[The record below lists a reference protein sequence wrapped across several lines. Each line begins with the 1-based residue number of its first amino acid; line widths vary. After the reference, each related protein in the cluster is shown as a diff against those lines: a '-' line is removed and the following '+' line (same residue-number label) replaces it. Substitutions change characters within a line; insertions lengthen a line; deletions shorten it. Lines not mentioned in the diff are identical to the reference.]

1 MGIIKL
7 VSLRSEVVHSYFMKI
22 VGKFPHNEEVTNL
35 HRCSLPAALLAH
47 RHCLLI

>member
-7 VSLRSEVVHSYFMKI
+7 ASLKSAVDHSYFMKI

-47 RHCLLI
+47 QHCPLT